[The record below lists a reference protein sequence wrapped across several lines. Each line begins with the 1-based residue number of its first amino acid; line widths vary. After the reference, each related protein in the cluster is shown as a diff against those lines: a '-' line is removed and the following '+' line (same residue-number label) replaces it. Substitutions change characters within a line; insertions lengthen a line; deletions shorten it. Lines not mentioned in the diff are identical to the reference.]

1 MVSRR
6 VARLVTVLLL
16 EIARRTGGWFLGGGR
31 VVCEAT
37 AVRMKGGRRRKSICG
52 FSAGVGVD
60 LMVWRKS
67 GAAGSSGYGGWDGR
81 SVAAGIWWR
90 EEWEMVV

>member
-1 MVSRR
+1 M
-6 VARLVTVLLL
+6 
-16 EIARRTGGWFLGGGR
+16 
-31 VVCEAT
+31 VCEAT

-67 GAAGSSGYGGWDGR
+67 GAAGSSGYGGWESQLGMVDLWRLVSGGER
-81 SVAAGIWWR
+81 SGKW
-90 EEWEMVV
+90 